1 MKEEITEKVVKT
13 QEKITMYVAED
24 GRKFK
29 DKDDCICYELKQ
41 KWDKWLE
48 KFDVKEKEIESENSP
63 TDTITFRYHKEYDG
77 EIREFLKAYSEYCK
91 WDKDGKI
98 YPRCL
103 ENISSSALKNVEK
116 EIDKK
121 EFIDKEIYKF
131 NVYYDEGDPDYE
143 WGTYEVEF
151 LGWEEE
157 LANLQE
163 RIQEIEKTYGKK
175 FVFKD

>member
-1 MKEEITEKVVKT
+1 MKEEITEKVVTT
-13 QEKITMYVAED
+13 QKKITMYVAED
-24 GRKFK
+24 GTVFQ
-29 DKDDCICYELKQ
+29 DKDDCICYELTS
-41 KWDKWLE
+41 KWDKWFE
-48 KFDVKEKEIESENSP
+48 KFDVKEIESENSS
-63 TDTITFRYHKEYDG
+63 TDTITFRYQKEYDG
-77 EIREFLKAYSEYCK
+77 EIREFLKAHSRYCK

-103 ENISSSALKNVEK
+103 ENISSGTLKNAEK

-151 LGWEEE
+151 LGWEDE
-157 LANLQE
+157 AVKLQE
-163 RIQEIEKTYGKK
+163 KIQEIEKIFGKK
-175 FVFKD
+175 FVLNN